1 MDELLTAAFLS
12 SLLTGAIV
20 AGIPILLAGLGEQ
33 MSEKAG
39 VLNIG
44 IEGMMIFGAYLGF
57 LTAWSTESL
66 WLGFLGRRLCLCSL
80 APARHRGYSTMR
92 GGPQYAC
99 TMHVCTASSVASN
112 GGGGLLHK
120 HLI

>member
-1 MDELLTAAFLS
+1 MDGLLTAAFLS

-44 IEGMMIFGAYLGF
+44 IEGMMIFG
-57 LTAWSTESL
+57 EI
-66 WLGFLGRRLCLCSL
+66 GRAHGR
-80 APARHRGYSTMR
+80 A
-92 GGPQYAC
+92 
-99 TMHVCTASSVASN
+99 HV
-112 GGGGLLHK
+112 
-120 HLI
+120 